1 MIVTIADNIDTI
13 LVDFFDTVVERTC
26 HPEVVKRKWSAVLI
40 DSYRIRL
47 CVEELYALRLKI
59 EAGLCVSSQAQGDD
73 AEFRYDD
80 MSMALYYELQR
91 AQMGSQ
97 LPELEVFISHCRDL
111 ELALEL
117 SVQQPIAAT
126 LDMLRAEK
134 EKGKKIYLVSDFY
147 LDKQS
152 IIHFATYH
160 GFADIFENFF
170 VSSENKRTKKEGRA
184 YDVVVARLGLD
195 VKKTIMLG
203 DNAHSD
209 IAMSTARGLFA
220 HHLPVD
226 QHRYDA
232 NLLADHER
240 LSIEKKINQVIDEDK
255 FSFNWISG
263 AIYLFTRRLYWALA
277 TKKANNVYF
286 FAREGEF
293 LQKAFDKYQATL
305 PPDFARINSHYMYV
319 SRRAT
324 YLPSLGPLGSS
335 TFNKLLYQ
343 YGSCSLSAFLKSIN
357 LDQYISDLKRRFPQ
371 VNFEEQHLNIAA
383 LPGFIALMKD
393 DEFKAI
399 YDRERNEQNTY
410 LNEYCDALMAE
421 KRDESVHVVDVGWK
435 GSIQDNLAK
444 VTQRNMTGYYFG
456 ILDGAECHKNNI
468 KEGLL
473 FDHQWGQR
481 VGDDMF
487 NEFRAGFEVF
497 MGASHGS
504 LKRYGDSVE
513 NFVFDHND
521 AELALYHEQI
531 APFQE
536 RALQQFGRFA
546 RIERIYSVSDHEIS
560 KAIKKAYFRGVM
572 LPSKHELEKFSSI
585 KHYENFGVFNFS
597 TFGQNK
603 RSALS
608 YFKRLVKNPR
618 YIIGSA
624 WWRPL
629 DFHANGVGYLKYPYL
644 LIKKIKSKGSK

>member
-26 HPEVVKRKWSAVLI
+26 HPEVVKRKWVAALI
-40 DSYRIRL
+40 DSYHVRL
-47 CVEELYALRLKI
+47 SVEELYALRLRI
-59 EAGLCVSSQAQGDD
+59 EAGLCVSSQTQGDD
-73 AEFRYDD
+73 AEFCYDD
-80 MSMALYYELQR
+80 MSLALYYELQR
-91 AQMGSQ
+91 GQIVAQ
-97 LPELEVFISHCRDL
+97 LPELELFISYCRDL

-117 SVQQPIAAT
+117 SVQQPIVAT
-126 LDMLRAEK
+126 LDMLRSEK
-134 EKGKKIYLVSDFY
+134 AKGKKIYLVSDFY

-152 IIHFATYH
+152 IIHFATHH
-160 GFADIFENFF
+160 GFADIFDSFF

-184 YDVVVARLGLD
+184 YDVVIAKLGLD
-195 VKKTIMLG
+195 VKRTIMLG

-209 IAMSTARGLFA
+209 IVMSKARGLFA

-232 NLLADHER
+232 NLQADRER
-240 LSIEKKINQVIDEDK
+240 NRIEKKINQVIAEDK
-255 FSFNWISG
+255 FSFSWVSC
-263 AIYLFTRRLYWALA
+263 AIYLFTRRLYWVLA
-277 TKKANNVYF
+277 TKKAKNVYF

-305 PPDFARINSHYMYV
+305 PANFARINTHYMYV

-324 YLPSLGPLGSS
+324 YLPSLGPLSS
-335 TFNKLLYQ
+335 SAFNKLLYQ

-357 LDQYISDLKRRFPQ
+357 LDEYVCDLKKRFPQ

-383 LPGFIALMKD
+383 LPGFIALMED
-393 DEFKAI
+393 EEFKSI

-410 LNEYCDALMAE
+410 LNEYCNVLMAE
-421 KRDESVHVVDVGWK
+421 KCDEPVHVVDVGWK

-444 VTQRNMTGYYFG
+444 VTQRQVVGYYFG

-513 NFVFDHND
+513 NFVFDHNE
-521 AELALYHEQI
+521 AEIALYHEQI
-531 APFQE
+531 APFQQ
-536 RALQQFGRFA
+536 RALHQFSEFA
-546 RIERIYSVSDHEIS
+546 KLERIYSVSDHEIG
-560 KAIKKAYFRGVM
+560 KAVKKAYFRGVM
-572 LPSKHELEKFSSI
+572 LPSRHEREKFASI

-597 TFGQNK
+597 SFGQNK

-608 YFKRLVKNPR
+608 YFKRMAKNPR
-618 YIIGSA
+618 HTIGSA
-624 WWRPL
+624 WWKPL